1 MYKHKR
7 VDYIQMIKGA
17 VFAAPLFLLYRNYVA
32 IYYTA
37 KAYID
42 LYDIYDIYDIY
53 GEKDE
58 FTYRI

>member
-42 LYDIYDIYDIY
+42 LYDIY